1 MNNAELKGVTG
12 MSRDLLLKVV
22 ANRKRIFS
30 GTEEGTRKYK
40 NDMLL
45 LIDSSKMRELKTWIN
60 DEHRKSFKIIEKT
73 DYERSVTEMK
83 QKGKYHEI
91 NLAEK

>member
-1 MNNAELKGVTG
+1 
-12 MSRDLLLKVV
+12 
-22 ANRKRIFS
+22 
-30 GTEEGTRKYK
+30 
-40 NDMLL
+40 MLL